1 MSSMGMSSPL
11 VMMMGTLPP
20 PALWSGHWALEAQT
34 GVQCRQPHHQPRFL
48 HSLTQ
53 SGGQAASP
61 AEAAQ
66 PDSHSTDCR
75 FAKLAEAAGTVWRMS
90 HSGVT
95 FYSSN
100 EEALPEN

>member
-1 MSSMGMSSPL
+1 MSSMGRSSPL
-11 VMMMGTLPP
+11 VMMMRTLQP

-34 GVQCRQPHHQPRFL
+34 GVQCRQQHQPRFL